1 LTEDD
6 SRLQH
11 IVNMSSKVVGNTK
24 LYVLR
29 LQLIPVVWPT
39 EALFHPSKC
48 MYPSLASICWCRQV
62 TFCSRIQQWKSC
74 CIVMLPDECIQ
85 SFCHARFRPKF
96 VKFSV
101 HTSRRT

>member
-29 LQLIPVVWPT
+29 LQLIPVVWPNRGT
-39 EALFHPSKC
+39 LS
-48 MYPSLASICWCRQV
+48 SQ
-62 TFCSRIQQWKSC
+62 
-74 CIVMLPDECIQ
+74 
-85 SFCHARFRPKF
+85 
-96 VKFSV
+96 
-101 HTSRRT
+101 